1 MTVGQQLFFLLRL
14 AVKGEKAVTDEP
26 FDIPAL
32 TVEAERHGVQGMLY
46 FGLVAAGVDKQ
57 DPQMRTLF
65 RWVGH
70 DIFITE
76 NQFDEVKAVLS
87 AFEREGIAYMPLKG
101 MVLRD
106 IYPSPDM
113 RAMGDMDI
121 LVKTAQFP
129 QIDAVMRALGF
140 TFDKESAHEYIW
152 KNNFLTLELHKGLF
166 ASYETDL
173 YALFGDGWQLAKPIE
188 QSSRFV
194 LSPEDQFIYVFLHF
208 LKHYRNSGIGLR
220 HLTDI
225 VVLLHKGDITDFAY
239 IEQCFKKLGVLKF
252 YRHVL
257 DAVSAWLEGTPA
269 TPQAAS
275 ILQTV
280 YTNGKYGTAQ
290 SSDTADLERNA
301 RSVKFAR
308 FWYVWELLF
317 PSVENMQLQYPLL
330 KKMPFLLAFMWIVR
344 WVDILLHRREAIE
357 TRAKQLQTVSL
368 EDIENK
374 REALRFVDLKPASEI
389 IR

>member
-1 MTVGQQLFFLLRL
+1 MTVEEQLFFLLRL
-14 AVKGEKAVTDEP
+14 AVKGEKTAIDEP

-32 TVEAERHGVQGMLY
+32 TVEAERHGVQAMLY
-46 FGLVAAGVDKQ
+46 FGLTAAGADKQ
-57 DPQMRTLF
+57 DPHMRTLF
-65 RWVGH
+65 RSVGH

-76 NQFDEVKAVLS
+76 NQFDEVKKLLD

-129 QIDAVMRALGF
+129 QIDAIMRALGF

-173 YALFGDGWQLAKPIE
+173 YGLFGDGWQLAKPI
-188 QSSRFV
+188 QDSSRYV
-194 LSPEDQFIYVFLHF
+194 LSPEDQFIYIFLHF

-225 VVLLHKGDITDFAY
+225 VVLLQQENITDFRY
-239 IEQCFKKLGVLKF
+239 IERQFEKMGVLKF

-257 DAVSAWLEGTPA
+257 NAISAWLEGTPA

-280 YTNGKYGTAQ
+280 YSNGKYGTAQ
-290 SSDTADLERNA
+290 SSDTATLERNA

-317 PSVENMQLQYPLL
+317 PSVEQMQLQYPLL
-330 KKMPFLLAFMWIVR
+330 KKMPYLVVCMWPVR
-344 WVDILLHRREAIE
+344 WVDVLLHRRQALE

-374 REALRFVDLKPASEI
+374 RNALRFVDLKPASQVI
-389 IR
+389 K

>member
-1 MTVGQQLFFLLRL
+1 MTLQEQLFYVLRM
-14 AVKGEKAVTDEP
+14 AVKEKKTVTDEL

-32 TVEAERHGVQGMLY
+32 TIEAERHGVQGMLY
-46 FGLVAAGVDKQ
+46 FGLVAAGADKQ
-57 DPQMRTLF
+57 DPQMRALF
-65 RWVGH
+65 RSVGH
-70 DIFITE
+70 DIFVTE
-76 NQFDEVKAVLS
+76 NQFDEVQAVLA
-87 AFEREGIAYMPLKG
+87 AFERDGIAYMPLKG

-121 LVKTAQFP
+121 LIKTAQFP

-152 KNNFLTLELHKGLF
+152 KNNFLTLEFHKGLF

-173 YALFGDGWQLAKPIE
+173 YALFGDGWQLAKPTE
-188 QSSRFV
+188 QSCRFV

-239 IEQCFKKLGVLKF
+239 IEQRLKKLGVLKF

-257 DAVSAWLEGTPA
+257 DAVSAWLEDAPA
-269 TPQAAS
+269 TPQAAA

-280 YTNGKYGTAQ
+280 YTNGKYGTAA
-290 SSDTADLERNA
+290 SSDTADLERTA
-301 RSVKFAR
+301 HSVKSAR
-308 FWYVWELLF
+308 FWYVWSLLF
-317 PSVENMQLQYPLL
+317 PSGRRMQLQYPFL
-330 KKMPFLLAFMWIVR
+330 KKMPFLTVCMWPVR
-344 WVDILLHRREAIE
+344 WLDILLHRRQVLEKRVQA
-357 TRAKQLQTVSL
+357 LQTVSL

-374 REALRFVDLKPASEI
+374 RNALQFVDLKPPSEI